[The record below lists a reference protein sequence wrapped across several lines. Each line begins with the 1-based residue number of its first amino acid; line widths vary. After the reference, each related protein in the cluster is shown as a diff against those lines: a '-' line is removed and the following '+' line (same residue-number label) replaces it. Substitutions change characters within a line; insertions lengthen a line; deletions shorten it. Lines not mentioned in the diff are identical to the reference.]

1 MTSLSPFP
9 ETQRDIMLALP
20 ERRIPMP
27 KSQQEIFGLL
37 TYLTP
42 NRSIDDLID
51 MIDFSGV
58 APTDIFLAVYGRP
71 PDDPAAAVPE
81 PDFDPASHFRSAF
94 TSGEFRRNIVR
105 NLLSTF
111 RAMGRDIFIHV
122 PKCAGT
128 DLIFNLA
135 TRGLPL
141 PKMLEVEGWLSE
153 EEFLATVGGI
163 CRQVPFHDR
172 FFIYGHMELGSYV
185 DEAGIRSGD
194 RIFTVIRDPLGQ
206 MLSQANYAI
215 GRLRQDPLGRAPDTA
230 EILQYLG
237 IPRLPADIGNR
248 ELKELASR
256 ALMHLEITQPN
267 RACTYLGRG
276 MKGTYASAIDR
287 LVVHDVEITTTA
299 LYERWLRERWN
310 VGSSARHN
318 RSEAILTRGDLRW
331 LYGGALRERVAED
344 QKLFDMVSWALEQ
357 TGGASVTGVQI
368 ARLAGASLMTGV
380 PPGASARPAPA
391 PEKPQAD
398 MGGDRDL
405 LALDDPGLI
414 ERYLEP
420 APQAAPGAPWMELV
434 TSIAFGTGGEGAG
447 YQLDGWSV
455 TERTFTWTNAPVS
468 RLSLPALPDADLC
481 VLRIVGSPFVS
492 DEKLPVQRVEVWVG
506 DKRLGVARLTGLSV
520 IECELPAGLLP
531 SHEPVTLSLRLP
543 DAARPLDITGFDDE
557 RLLGFALH
565 KIVLYQVHGR

>member
-1 MTSLSPFP
+1 MTAHSPLP

-27 KSQQEIFGLL
+27 RSQQALFGLL
-37 TYLTP
+37 TYLAP
-42 NRSIDDLID
+42 NRSIGDLIG
-51 MIDFSGV
+51 MLDFSGI
-58 APTDIFLAVYGRP
+58 APIDIFLAVLGRA
-71 PDDPAAAVPE
+71 PDDPAMAVPE
-81 PDFDPASHFRSAF
+81 ADFDAPAQFRAAL
-94 TSGEFRRNIVR
+94 TSGEFRRGIMR

-141 PKMLEVEGWLSE
+141 PRMLELEGWLSE

-163 CRQVPFHDR
+163 CRQLPFHER
-172 FFIYGHMELGSYV
+172 FFVYGHMELGSYV
-185 DEAGIRSGD
+185 GDAGIRAGD

-215 GRLRQDPLGRAPDTA
+215 GRLRQDPLGTAPDTA
-230 EILQYLG
+230 EILQYLE
-237 IPRLPADIGNR
+237 IPRLPADIGDR

-256 ALMHLEITQPN
+256 ALMHPEITQPN
-267 RACTYLGRG
+267 RACIYLGRG
-276 MKGTYASAIDR
+276 MRGTYASAIDR

-299 LYERWLRERWN
+299 LYERWLQERWN
-310 VGSSARHN
+310 IGSSARHN
-318 RSEAILTRGDLRW
+318 RSEAILTRGDLPW
-331 LYGGALRERVAED
+331 LYAGALRDRVAED

-357 TGGASVTGVQI
+357 TGGASVTGVQL

-380 PPGASARPAPA
+380 PPKTAAPQAPA
-391 PEKPQAD
+391 PEEPQAD
-398 MGGDRDL
+398 QGVDRDL
-405 LALDDPGLI
+405 LALDDPDLI
-414 ERYLEP
+414 ERYLDP

-434 TSIAFGTGGEGAG
+434 TSIAFGVGGEGAG

-492 DEKLPVQRVEVWVG
+492 EEKLPAQRVEVWAG
-506 DKRLGVARLTGLSV
+506 DKRLGVARLTRISV
-520 IECELPAGLLP
+520 IECEFPAGLLP
-531 SHEPVTLSLRLP
+531 PNEPVALSLRLP
-543 DAARPLDITGFDDE
+543 DAARPRDINGFDDE